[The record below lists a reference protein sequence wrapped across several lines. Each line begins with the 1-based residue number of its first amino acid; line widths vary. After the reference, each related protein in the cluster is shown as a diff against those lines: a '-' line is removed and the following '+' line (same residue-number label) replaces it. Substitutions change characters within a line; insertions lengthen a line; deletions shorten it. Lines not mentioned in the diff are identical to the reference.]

1 MILEDVQNRPDTR
14 GIALDA
20 VGVSQLRYPTAV
32 AARECGKQETVA
44 SFALTVDLSGSVK
57 GTHLSR
63 FVHLV
68 HEYAADLSVASLT
81 QMAQDLK
88 ERLGSGLARIEVEF
102 PYFVERA
109 APISGAKAML
119 ECQGRLVAE
128 ARADTVRSLI
138 GVTVPVTSVCPCS
151 KAISDYGAHNQRG
164 HIRVDSWLSDDAT
177 RASTPLSLEELIEI
191 AESCGSSPVYPLLKR
206 ADERH
211 VTMTAHDNPVFVE
224 DMARSVVHT
233 LRDDSR
239 ISAFTVEVI
248 NDESIHNHAAFARV
262 TWPAASTGGY
272 TK

>member
-20 VGVSQLRYPTAV
+20 VGISQLRYPAAV
-32 AARECGKQETVA
+32 AAREYGKQETVA
-44 SFALTVDLSGSVK
+44 GFALTVDLPSSVK

-68 HEYAADLSVASLT
+68 HEYAADLSIASLS

-88 ERLGSGLARIEVEF
+88 ERLSSGLARIEAEF

-109 APISGAKAML
+109 APVTGARAML
-119 ECQGRLVAE
+119 ECQGRLAAE
-128 ARADTVRSLI
+128 ARGDAVRPMI

-151 KAISDYGAHNQRG
+151 KSISDYGAHNQRG
-164 HIRVDSWLSDDAT
+164 HIRIDAWLSADADQ
-177 RASTPLSLEELIEI
+177 ASIPLSLDELIEM
-191 AESCGSSPVYPLLKR
+191 AEGCGSSPVYPLLKR

-211 VTMTAHDNPVFVE
+211 VTMAAHDNPVFVE
-224 DMARSVVHT
+224 DMARSVIHA

-239 ISAFTVEVI
+239 IATFTVEVT
-248 NDESIHNHAAFARV
+248 NDESIHNHAAFARA
-262 TWPAASTGGY
+262 TWPVRSADGPAR
-272 TK
+272 